1 MDGEKREN
9 IKIGMIVDIVL
20 KADQKT
26 GKLTRGIVADILTSS
41 ALHHRGI
48 KVRLKDGQV
57 GRVQNIYPYKIINGQ
72 EYMDGLT

>member
-57 GRVQNIYPYKIINGQ
+57 GRVQNIYPKV
-72 EYMDGLT
+72 

>member
-9 IKIGMIVDIVL
+9 IKIGMVVDIVL

-57 GRVQNIYPYKIINGQ
+57 GRAQNIHPVK
-72 EYMDGLT
+72 

>member
-1 MDGEKREN
+1 MGGEKREN
-9 IKIGMIVDIVL
+9 IKKGLIVDIAL

-48 KVRLKDGQV
+48 KARLKDGQV
-57 GRVQNIYPYKIINGQ
+57 GRVQNIHPVK
-72 EYMDGLT
+72 